1 MSLQERVTF
10 DMKSAMKN
18 ADGFRVGVLRLL
30 LSALKN
36 EIISK
41 RTDSSVSILADNE
54 ALVVLKREAKKRK
67 ESIIIYNNAN
77 RADLAINE
85 EKELNIIKEY
95 LPKEPTKEE
104 IESVVNKIIESGVKD
119 FPTIMKSV
127 KEEFKEAADGQVV
140 AEIIKT
146 ALK

>member
-67 ESIIIYNNAN
+67 ESIIIYNDAN

>member
-85 EKELNIIKEY
+85 EKELDIIKEY